1 MDGEFRR
8 FVRVL
13 TDCHGVGFVVMVNHR
28 DFHGNAASYDVG
40 TTYDGG
46 IMTCK
51 NLTPGQVHAVP
62 ADLTLA
68 HRLTPDGPPARLA
81 VAHAVDDGTLQR
93 LFDAYEPDPDD
104 PAQLHYRQVRY
115 AFAQAAERL
124 DWKGMADAMA
134 SLPRPA
140 RLLPSCAL
148 LNWAVDVVDA
158 AVGGMTM
165 PAMPR
170 GLDGE
175 RKRAEARLN
184 AIMPTGIEA
193 IVDMTSASRS
203 VGSTLSRSDS
213 SPYRFILAQCSLYRL
228 PWPAANRCWASIL
241 PASMV
246 VDS

>member
-1 MDGEFRR
+1 MQ
-8 FVRVL
+8 
-13 TDCHGVGFVVMVNHR
+13 
-28 DFHGNAASYDVG
+28 
-40 TTYDGG
+40 
-46 IMTCK
+46 

-68 HRLTPDGPPARLA
+68 HRLTPDGPPAAWPSRMRSTTA
-81 VAHAVDDGTLQR
+81 RCNACSTHTNPTRTTRPSSTIGRSGTR
-93 LFDAYEPDPDD
+93 SRKRPNGSTGT
-104 PAQLHYRQVRY
+104 
-115 AFAQAAERL
+115 
-124 DWKGMADAMA
+124 GMADAMA

-193 IVDMTSASRS
+193 ICE
-203 VGSTLSRSDS
+203 GE
-213 SPYRFILAQCSLYRL
+213 RL
-228 PWPAANRCWASIL
+228 KAFADVCRAWT
-241 PASMV
+241 
-246 VDS
+246 

>member
-1 MDGEFRR
+1 
-8 FVRVL
+8 
-13 TDCHGVGFVVMVNHR
+13 
-28 DFHGNAASYDVG
+28 
-40 TTYDGG
+40 
-46 IMTCK
+46 MTCK
-51 NLTPGQVHAVP
+51 NLTPGQIHAVP

-81 VAHAVDDGTLQR
+81 VAHAVDDGMLQR

-184 AIMPTGIEA
+184 AIVYGQINVYGVTTKSERCERSYRTRSAAGNGIGGREA
-193 IVDMTSASRS
+193 PVPY
-203 VGSTLSRSDS
+203 GS
-213 SPYRFILAQCSLYRL
+213 
-228 PWPAANRCWASIL
+228 
-241 PASMV
+241 
-246 VDS
+246 

>member
-1 MDGEFRR
+1 MVRMDGEFRR
-8 FVRVL
+8 FARVL

-28 DFHGNAASYDVG
+28 DFRGNAASYDVG

-81 VAHAVDDGTLQR
+81 VAHAVDDGMLQR

-165 PAMPR
+165 PTMPR
-170 GLDGE
+170 DLDGE

-193 IVDMTSASRS
+193 ICE
-203 VGSTLSRSDS
+203 GE
-213 SPYRFILAQCSLYRL
+213 RL
-228 PWPAANRCWASIL
+228 KAFADVCRAWT
-241 PASMV
+241 
-246 VDS
+246 

>member
-1 MDGEFRR
+1 
-8 FVRVL
+8 
-13 TDCHGVGFVVMVNHR
+13 
-28 DFHGNAASYDVG
+28 
-40 TTYDGG
+40 
-46 IMTCK
+46 MTCK
-51 NLTPGQVHAVP
+51 NLTPGQIHAVP

-81 VAHAVDDGTLQR
+81 VAHAVDDGMLQR

-158 AVGGMTM
+158 A
-165 PAMPR
+165 
-170 GLDGE
+170 
-175 RKRAEARLN
+175 ARLN

-193 IVDMTSASRS
+193 ICE
-203 VGSTLSRSDS
+203 GE
-213 SPYRFILAQCSLYRL
+213 RL
-228 PWPAANRCWASIL
+228 KAFADVCRAWT
-241 PASMV
+241 
-246 VDS
+246 